1 MQHLNPIDAAF
12 LQMESPRTPM
22 HVGGLLTFRLPD
34 NAPPDFL
41 RALFAQQRAQLP
53 TTAPFNQRLVPKRM
67 PKLSPAWETATNI
80 DIDYHLRHAALPYPG
95 GEREL
100 GVLVARLHSHPLD
113 LHRPPWEI
121 TLIEGLEN
129 RRFAFFFKV
138 HHSAVDG
145 MGALKF
151 VRRWLSKDPSLLD
164 PPALWALPPQEHDA
178 ADEADRKAAASRFR
192 KTLASVRTQTR
203 AAGELAGTLRR
214 MARKRD
220 NPEGGILSAFAT
232 PATPLNVAI
241 TPQRRLATQLFE
253 LSRIKALSASTGTT
267 VNDVSLALIAGAVR
281 RYLLELGGLP
291 KTALIAS
298 VPVGLPRADGK
309 PGNAVAGFVV
319 PLETQ
324 HEDPL
329 ARLRVVRAVT
339 QRTKEQ
345 LKSMSPEALGQF
357 TLLGLSPLI
366 LGQLGRV
373 LSHLP
378 PIFNFVVSN
387 VVASKEPLYIAG
399 AELEAMYPISVLFDG
414 YALNVT
420 IVGYHDKLALG
431 FTGCRDALPSL
442 QRLAVYSIESLEELE
457 RAAGIAASAT
467 AATRGKANASRPG
480 SPGAPARTAR
490 KATRRKARST

>member
-1 MQHLNPIDAAF
+1 MQYLTPIDAAF
-12 LQMESPRTPM
+12 LQMESSRTPM
-22 HVGGLLTFRLPD
+22 HVGGLLTFRLPAD
-34 NAPPDFL
+34 APADFL
-41 RALFAQQRAQLP
+41 STLFAHQRAQLP
-53 TTAPFNQRLVPKRM
+53 TTAPFNQRLVPKHLR
-67 PKLSPAWETATNI
+67 KLKPAWEEAKNI

-113 LHRPPWEI
+113 LQRPPWEI

-129 RRFAFFFKV
+129 RRFAFFFKI

-145 MGALKF
+145 MGALKL
-151 VRRWLSKDPSLLD
+151 VRRWLSTDPMRLD
-164 PPALWALPPQEHDA
+164 APALWALPPIDHDGTDA
-178 ADEADRKAAASRFR
+178 PVKKSRAQALQQSWR
-192 KTLASVRTQTR
+192 ATRTQLR
-203 AAGELAGTLRR
+203 ASGELVGSLRR
-214 MARKRD
+214 MARRSD
-220 NPEGGILSAFAT
+220 NPEGGIASALAT
-232 PATPLNVAI
+232 PKTLLNVAI

-253 LSRIKALSASTGTT
+253 LSRIKAISAATGTT
-267 VNDVSLALIAGAVR
+267 VNDVALALIAGAVR
-281 RYLLELGGLP
+281 RYLLELDGLP
-291 KTALIAS
+291 ETALIAS
-298 VPVGLPRADGK
+298 VPVGLARADGK

-324 HEDPL
+324 HDDSL

-345 LKSMSPEALGQF
+345 LKCMSPEALGQF

-366 LGQLGRV
+366 LGQLGHV

-378 PIFNFVVSN
+378 PIFNLVVSN
-387 VVASKEPLYIAG
+387 VVASKELLYLAG

-420 IVGYHDKLALG
+420 IVGYHDRLAIG

-457 RAAGIAASAT
+457 HAAGTRARVAAKPAVKKSA
-467 AATRGKANASRPG
+467 AKKAGMKKP
-480 SPGAPARTAR
+480 TVR
-490 KATRRKARST
+490 KKG

>member
-1 MQHLNPIDAAF
+1 MRYLSPVDAAF

-34 NAPPDFL
+34 DAPPDYL
-41 RALFAQQRAQLP
+41 RELFAQLRAQVP
-53 TTAPFNQRLVPKRM
+53 TTPPFSLRLARKRFR
-67 PKLSPAWETATNI
+67 KLAPAWEQAPAI
-80 DIDYHLRHAALPYPG
+80 DIDYHVRHSALPFPG

-113 LHRPPWEI
+113 LRRPPWEI

-129 RRFAFFFKV
+129 GRFAFFFKV
-138 HHSAVDG
+138 HHSALDG
-145 MGALKF
+145 MGALNLI
-151 VRRWLSKDPSLLD
+151 RRWLSGDRTRRNM
-164 PPALWALPPQEHDA
+164 PALWNLPLQDGGSMAAEAPQEA
-178 ADEADRKAAASRFR
+178 PRKALEQGYE
-192 KTLASVRTQTR
+192 TLRTQLR
-203 AAGELAGTLRR
+203 ASGELAGALRR
-214 MARKRD
+214 MARRRD
-220 NPEGGILSAFAT
+220 NPEGGILSALAT
-232 PATPLNVAI
+232 PRSPLNVAI
-241 TPQRRLATQLFE
+241 TPQRRLATQLFA
-253 LSRIKALSASTGTT
+253 LSRIKALCAATQGT

-291 KTALIAS
+291 ATPLIAS

-345 LKSMSPEALGQF
+345 LRGMSPEALGQF

-366 LGQLGRV
+366 LGQMAGV

-387 VVASKEPLYIAG
+387 VVASREPLYLEG

-420 IVGYHDKLALG
+420 LVGYHDRLALG

-442 QRLAVYSIESLEELE
+442 QRLAVYSAEALEELE
-457 RAAGIAASAT
+457 RAAGLAPPKHA
-467 AATRGKANASRPG
+467 GKPKRNRNP
-480 SPGAPARTAR
+480 APA
-490 KATRRKARST
+490 